1 MKKKIVSVCLVVC
14 LLATAII
21 GTTLA
26 YFTDTKEVTNTFTV
40 GSVKITLDEA
50 EVGDDGQALAS
61 GERTNGNE
69 YRLYPGKEYDKDPTI
84 TVAADS
90 EDCYLFVKVVNGL
103 DGLEVAEGNGKTI
116 AEQMKAKGWTL
127 VTGETN
133 VYMQSRIY
141 SAGNEVVVFDTFT
154 IDTAE
159 TATTL
164 AKAGNVVITAYAV
177 QADGFNTAA
186 EAWTAARGELFPAT
200 GA

>member
-26 YFTDTKEVTNTFTV
+26 YFTDEKTVTNTFSSGNVT
-40 GSVKITLDEA
+40 ITLDEA
-50 EVGDDGQALAS
+50 PVGPDGQATT
-61 GERTNGNE
+61 GNRVTTND
-69 YRLYPGKEYDKDPTI
+69 YKLYPGKEYDKDPTI

-90 EDCYLFVKVVNGL
+90 EDCYLFVEVVNGL

-127 VTGETN
+127 VEGETN
-133 VYMQSRIY
+133 VYMQAGTY
-141 SAGNEVVVFDTFT
+141 SANGTAVVFENFT

-159 TATTL
+159 TTETL
-164 AKAGNVVITAYAV
+164 AGAEDIVITAYAV
-177 QADGFNTAA
+177 QAEGFTSAQAA
-186 EAWTAARGELFPAT
+186 WDASF

>member
-40 GSVKITLDEA
+40 GNVKITLDEA
-50 EVGDDGQALAS
+50 KVGDDGRALAS
-61 GERTNGNE
+61 GERTTENE
-69 YRLYPGKEYDKDPTI
+69 YHLYPGKEYDKDPTI
-84 TVAADS
+84 TVADSS

-103 DGLEVAEGNGKTI
+103 ADLEAEGNTTI
-116 AEQMKAKGWTL
+116 AAQMAVKGWTP

-133 VYMQSRIY
+133 VYMQEDAYGANGS
-141 SAGNEVVVFDTFT
+141 VTVFDTFT

-177 QADGFNTAA
+177 QAEGFTSAQAAWDAAKGDLGLGDGV
-186 EAWTAARGELFPAT
+186 
-200 GA
+200 